1 MGFFK
6 SITKI
11 FKKVAKVVLPIA
23 AVVATGGAA
32 LGAMGMFAGAGAAAA
47 SAGASFAA
55 ASLSGAAT
63 AGLTASSF
71 LGASTGILG
80 GIGSTISRGLSAV
93 NAFTSGPIGQ
103 TLKLGGQALNAFGS
117 YQTSSAQADLAGSNA
132 RIAAMNAQELVALYD
147 LNKKAYTSEKVSITD
162 AAAIRKRDTLEKTAR
177 AARARDFGQQAISRD
192 LSTLN
197 LSKKGIQERQGY
209 TEQMVAGALEN
220 INVNAAARLKEVKDQ
235 QQDLISQAMAS
246 TGALGIRQNS
256 DVVTSSLEELQG
268 EVDYTENMLKITRD
282 YELSVQGRQ
291 SDIQRS
297 ETEESLSRIGQE
309 ISANDQRKLEISEAK
324 TNADFDAAL
333 ELEISG
339 RNTRIALD
347 RVASQEEGAK
357 IRYDTAKKTIAAQE
371 QAYRDQQEAA
381 RRSRI
386 PNAISSFSPF

>member
-11 FKKVAKVVLPIA
+11 FKKVAKVVLPVA
-23 AVVATGGAA
+23 AVIATGGAA
-32 LGAMGMFAGAGAAAA
+32 LGAMGMFAGAGAAGLTGAA
-47 SAGASFAA
+47 AAA
-55 ASLSGAAT
+55 ASLSGGLAGTTLAT
-63 AGLTASSF
+63 TSF
-71 LGASTGILG
+71 LGGIAG
-80 GIGSTISRGLSAV
+80 TIGRGLSAV

-256 DVVTSSLEELQG
+256 DVVTSSLEELQD
-268 EVDYTENMLKITRD
+268 EVDYTQNMIEITRD
-282 YELSVQGRQ
+282 YERSVQGGQ
-291 SDIQRS
+291 SDIRRS